1 LFKIKSVFAWQQFST
16 NKFID
21 PSKRIPSIICLKIRT
36 QTQEHNYQTAGRSI
50 FTKKIIIPEAE

>member
-36 QTQEHNYQTAGRSI
+36 QTQLSDSREVYFYN
-50 FTKKIIIPEAE
+50 KKKIPEAQ

>member
-1 LFKIKSVFAWQQFST
+1 LFKIKSVFARQKNST
-16 NKFID
+16 KKFID

-50 FTKKIIIPEAE
+50 FTIKKNIPEAQ